1 MQPLNTLIC
10 RAQALLVM
18 CSVGEISPTFYN
30 HFYKISHQPA
40 VCLSSSPSWIYQVC
54 LKLDCASLLSLNP
67 QIQLLKNVF
76 PLLMVRDRGPRVD
89 TVWNSPWYLCMP
101 KLLPLK
107 RRQSHW
113 LGLSQKVSFQ
123 HAHLLQPLTMSTV
136 RLQGAGL
143 EN

>member
-1 MQPLNTLIC
+1 MQPLNMLIG
-10 RAQALLVM
+10 RAQVLLVM
-18 CSVGEISPTFYN
+18 RSVGEIAPTFYN
-30 HFYKISHQPA
+30 HFYKINHQPA
-40 VCLSSSPSWIYQVC
+40 VCWIDQVC

-123 HAHLLQPLTMSTV
+123 HAHPLQPLTMSTV